1 MLGMGA
7 LRRHSGRGY
16 RPEHPRTSRRAP
28 APPCGAAVPSAPPPS
43 APPAITSPLAL
54 RLCRYKRRSRGA
66 VTGLC
71 ARNLQ
76 VLSVRTV
83 PRASASTRSAAG
95 TMREIVHIQA
105 GQCGNQIG
113 AKVGAPRGWG
123 GERVAGPE
131 GKGPGRSEALGEGRR
146 VPRARAGA
154 GPRGENGGG
163 GGSRRSP
170 AGSPA
175 GVAHSRHGSRRG
187 PGNHRTCHGTCS
199 DAAVCAFNQ
208 GLLKFPRNRSY
219 SGIYRGIQVSKIWIK
234 TAVILIQWPHVEF
247 NLDIF
252 VYSLNEKNAVSLR

>member
-113 AKVGAPRGWG
+113 TKVRRARRGRAACGLERPPARVRRGSALRSWGA
-123 GERVAGPE
+123 
-131 GKGPGRSEALGEGRR
+131 LEGRR
-146 VPRARAGA
+146 CRAGRRTAGRPCRSLPSPPRPERPPQARARLEFARGGRQPRPARTGRGRGAGA
-154 GPRGENGGG
+154 GGRAPWAPVSDLVSPRLALHQVLGSDQRRAWYRPGRRLRGRFGAAAGENQ
-163 GGSRRSP
+163 R
-170 AGSPA
+170 
-175 GVAHSRHGSRRG
+175 
-187 PGNHRTCHGTCS
+187 
-199 DAAVCAFNQ
+199 
-208 GLLKFPRNRSY
+208 LL
-219 SGIYRGIQVSKIWIK
+219 Q
-234 TAVILIQWPHVEF
+234 
-247 NLDIF
+247 
-252 VYSLNEKNAVSLR
+252 